1 MRILYPPRPQG
12 KVPQQQLAR
21 LEQRGKHIVQRKFR
35 GSRNLIHRSTTGDI
49 TLYSRHGRKH
59 LKYKMPR
66 ILKQQ
71 LASLAFESG
80 KEYWLDSEL
89 MHPHI
94 EDTVILYDVLQADEY
109 LYGVNQLERLDL
121 LSKICRN
128 PNKLA
133 TIDIALEVSQN
144 VWLAE
149 WWDRDF
155 LQHFQEKIHLDHI
168 EGLVLRKKDSCLDNF
183 GLKEYEI
190 DWQIRCRKPG
200 PNYQL

>member
-12 KVPQQQLAR
+12 KVTQQQLPR

-35 GSRNLIHRSTTGDI
+35 GSRNLIHRSTNGDI

-66 ILKQQ
+66 ILKEQ

-94 EDTVILYDVLQADEY
+94 EDTVILYDVLQAGEY

-128 PNKLA
+128 PSKLA